1 MYYQPETDRVF
12 GLHSEIRA
20 ALPHVMFGTSI
31 GEDDLEFVGIFP
43 LHGVAPEVEAGQIA
57 EPLAVDL
64 VDGQWTQLWTVRY
77 MTPEELEAARP
88 SVPQTIT
95 IGQGKEA
102 LYNAGLF
109 EDVQTAV
116 AAIEDPDTKWRVQ
129 NAWNN
134 RPTWER
140 QSPFVLMM
148 ADILGLT
155 LEEADQLFIDA
166 AKL

>member
-1 MYYQPETDRVF
+1 MNMQVAEYNN
-12 GLHSEIRA
+12 
-20 ALPHVMFGTSI
+20 
-31 GEDDLEFVGIFP
+31 
-43 LHGVAPEVEAGQIA
+43 GVV
-57 EPLAVDL
+57 
-64 VDGQWTQLWTVRY
+64 TVRS
-77 MTPEELEAARP
+77 MTEDEATTITLPEIE
-88 SVPQTIT
+88 VPQVIT

-109 EDVQTAV
+109 DDVQIAIDT
-116 AAIEDPDTKWRVQ
+116 IEDEDTKWRIQ

-148 ADILGLT
+148 AGILGLDAEQT
-155 LEEADQLFIDA
+155 DQLFIDA

>member
-1 MYYQPETDRVF
+1 MYYQPETGRTF

-20 ALPHVMFGTSI
+20 ALPHVMFGASI
-31 GEDDLEFVGIFP
+31 TEDDLSFVGVFP
-43 LHGVAPEVEAGQIA
+43 LRSEAPEVEPGQIA
-57 EPLAVDL
+57 MPAVVDL
-64 VDGQWTQLWTVRY
+64 VDDEWTQLWTVRN
-77 MTPEELEAARP
+77 MTPEELAAAKP
-88 SVPQTIT
+88 PVPQTIT

-109 EDVQTAV
+109 DDVQIAID
-116 AAIEDPDTKWRVQ
+116 AIEDAGTKWRVQ
-129 NAWNN
+129 NAWSN

-148 ADILGLT
+148 ADILGLKP
-155 LEEADQLFIDA
+155 EEADQLFIDA